1 MAVYDEQELQRLL
14 ALPEE
19 DLYADLF
26 AHSEAGQGVLGSPG
40 MRQQRGRK
48 LFEAHR
54 AKFRTV
60 VCDEWQGCDKI
71 ERADDMISLLQ
82 ILAAMIAPVAPHI
95 PAATAAVLIAKI
107 GISVFCEC
115 SRQERE

>member
-71 ERADDMISLLQ
+71 ERAEVGGCPLSVAGRSSWAGTAKARETGIFRLF
-82 ILAAMIAPVAPHI
+82 AP
-95 PAATAAVLIAKI
+95 
-107 GISVFCEC
+107 
-115 SRQERE
+115 